1 MRSPLIKIFC
11 ISLVTC
17 LFFISGSHAKI
28 PVDSSKTRK
37 HDAIL
42 KGDVSVELPTVV
54 IQDIPSSVTLT
65 FADPNHLKLVKENN
79 RIIMLVNGMPVTIEF
94 DKGVGVIEHYF
105 SDGEPLRV
113 EYGDFVYESDIKA
126 IPLWLSIMPPL
137 IAILMALIFKEV
149 ITSLFIGIF
158 FGGAL
163 IGVYKEGLIGLF
175 TGLLSVIDTYI
186 VNSLNNWDH
195 LSVIIFSMMIGAIVS
210 VISRNGGMLG
220 VVDHISKYAK
230 DARSGQLAT
239 WLLGIVIFFD
249 DYANTLVVGN
259 TMRPIT
265 DKLKISREK
274 LSYIVDSTA
283 APVAAIAFVTTWIG
297 FELGYIESAVG
308 KIGIEEGAYSVFI
321 NSLRYSFY
329 PIFTLCFMLMLIYQD
344 KDFGPMYKAEVLA
357 RNKGVGEDNEA
368 GNEASVAAK
377 DSQDPQEIS
386 EIEPI
391 EGAPRRWY
399 NAVIP
404 ISIVIIGTI
413 IGLVY
418 TGSQNLQWTDA
429 MDNMGISQKLSL
441 IIGASNSYFALL
453 WASLVGLLTAIILT
467 ISQKI
472 MSLADSIDSAM
483 KGFKSMFA
491 AIMILIM
498 SWSLALVTE
507 QLHTADFITGT
518 MLSGGITP
526 TFIPAITFILAALI
540 AFSTGSSWGSMAILY
555 PLMLPAAWQ
564 VCSVSGLDYEASM
577 NIFYNVVSCV
587 LAGSVLG
594 DHCSPISD
602 TTILSSL
609 ATKCNHIEHVRTQ
622 LPYAIVVGSTAI
634 IFGTIPAAIGASP
647 FISFPVGLVV
657 LYLVVKFIGEKVEGA
672 EPPVI

>member
-1 MRSPLIKIFC
+1 MRFTLVKIFC
-11 ISLVTC
+11 ISLVMS
-17 LFFISGSHAKI
+17 LFFISDSQAKL
-28 PVDSSKTRK
+28 PVDTVSTRK

-42 KGDVSVELPTVV
+42 KGDVSVELPAVI
-54 IQDIPSSVTLT
+54 IQDIPSSITLR
-65 FADPNHLKLVKENN
+65 FADPKHLKLIKEDN
-79 RIIMLVNGMPVTIEF
+79 RIIMLVNGKPVTIEF

-105 SDGEPLRV
+105 TDGEPLRV
-113 EYGDFVYESDIKA
+113 EYGDFVYISDIKP

-163 IGVYKEGLIGLF
+163 IGVYKEGFTGLF
-175 TGLLSVIDTYI
+175 TGLLSVIDTY
-186 VNSLNNWDH
+186 VLDSLNNWDH

-210 VISRNGGMLG
+210 IISRNGGMLG

-230 DARSGQLAT
+230 DARSGQFAT

-259 TMRPIT
+259 TMRPVT

-297 FELGYIESAVG
+297 FELGYIESSVE

-329 PIFTLCFMLMLIYQD
+329 PIFTLCFILMIIYQG
-344 KDFGPMYKAEVLA
+344 KDFGPMYKAEVRA
-357 RNKGVGEDNEA
+357 RNMDLTEDEEDNTAEDE
-368 GNEASVAAK
+368 NKISK
-377 DSQDPQEIS
+377 DPQELS
-386 EIEPI
+386 EIEPV
-391 EGAPRRWY
+391 EGAKHRWY

-404 ISIVIIGTI
+404 ISIVIVGTM

-418 TGSQNLQWTDA
+418 TGIQSLQWTDA
-429 MDNMGISQKLSL
+429 MENMGISQKLSL

-453 WASLVGLLTAIILT
+453 WASLVGLLVAILLT
-467 ISQKI
+467 VSQKI
-472 MSLADSIDSAM
+472 MSLTDSIDSAM

-491 AIMILIM
+491 AIMILIL

-507 QLHTADFITGT
+507 QLHTADFITGI

-526 TFIPAITFILAALI
+526 IFIPAITFILAALI
-540 AFSTGSSWGSMAILY
+540 AFSTGSSWGAMAILY

-564 VCSVSGLDYEASM
+564 VCNVSGLDHETSM
-577 NIFYNVVSCV
+577 SIFYNVVSCV
-587 LAGSVLG
+587 LAGAVFG

-609 ATKCNHIEHVRTQ
+609 ATKCDHISHVRTQ
-622 LPYAIVVGSTAI
+622 LPYALVVGATGI
-634 IFGTIPAAIGASP
+634 VFGTIPAALGASSL
-647 FISFPVGLVV
+647 ITFPVGLIV

>member
-1 MRSPLIKIFC
+1 MRIKLNIIFYASLLVSLFLI
-11 ISLVTC
+11 
-17 LFFISGSHAKI
+17 GDAYAKI
-28 PVDSSKTRK
+28 PVDSAGTRK

-42 KGDVSVELPTVV
+42 NSDVSVELPLVV
-54 IQDIPSSVTLT
+54 IEDIPSSITLT
-65 FADPNHLKLVKENN
+65 FKDPDHLKLVKEDN
-79 RIIMLVNGMPVTIEF
+79 RIIMLVNSSPVTIEF
-94 DKGVGVIEHYF
+94 DRGIGVFEHYF
-105 SDGEPLRV
+105 TDGESLKV
-113 EYGDFVYESDIKA
+113 EYGDFVYESTIKP
-126 IPLWLSIMPPL
+126 IPLWLSILPPL
-137 IAILMALIFKEV
+137 IAIVMALIFKEV

-163 IGVYKEGLIGLF
+163 IGVYREGFVGIF
-175 TGLLSVIDTYI
+175 TGLLSVIDTY
-186 VNSLNNWDH
+186 VVESLNNWDH

-210 VISRNGGMLG
+210 IISRNGGMLG

-230 DARSGQLAT
+230 DARTGQLAT
-239 WLLGIVIFFD
+239 WMLGIVIFFD

-259 TMRPIT
+259 TMRPVT

-297 FELGYIESAVG
+297 FELGYIESAVEN
-308 KIGIEEGAYSVFI
+308 IGIQEGAYSVFI
-321 NSLRYSFY
+321 NSLQYSFY

-344 KDFGPMYKAEVLA
+344 KDFGPMFKAEVQA
-357 RNKGVGEDNEA
+357 RNDEITA
-368 GNEASVAAK
+368 GAK
-377 DSQDPQEIS
+377 ALNAGKNTQDPQEMS
-386 EIEPI
+386 DIEPI
-391 EGAPRRWY
+391 EGAKHRWY

-404 ISIVIIGTI
+404 IAIVIIGTM

-418 TGSQNLQWTDA
+418 TGIQSLEWTDA
-429 MDNMGISQKLSL
+429 IANMGVSQKLSL

-453 WASLVGLLTAIILT
+453 WASLVGLLVAILLT
-467 ISQKI
+467 IGQKI
-472 MSLADSIDSAM
+472 MSLAEAVDSAM

-491 AIMILIM
+491 AIMILIL

-526 TFIPAITFILAALI
+526 IFIPAITFVLAALI
-540 AFSTGSSWGSMAILY
+540 AFSTGSSWGAMAILY

-564 VCSVSGLDYEASM
+564 VCSVSGLDHETSM
-577 NIFYNVVSCV
+577 GIFYNVVSCV
-587 LAGSVLG
+587 LAGAVLG

-622 LPYAIVVGSTAI
+622 LPYAMVVGSTAI
-634 IFGTIPAAIGASP
+634 VFGTIPAAIGASP
-647 FISFPVGLVV
+647 LITFPVGLIV
-657 LYLVVKFIGEKVEGA
+657 LYLIVKFIGEKVTGA